1 MHCHPTPELI
11 KRFAAGELP
20 LAPSLVVESHIES
33 CAACSASASRSEAA
47 HGRALSD
54 LPDAPLRTDA
64 LDRALAALAAP
75 LPGKPSFGDTPLP
88 AAIIRQGLHPRRFI
102 GADYWVAPVR
112 RARRDTWRAYVL
124 RAPAGTAIPAHR
136 HLGQEY
142 FQVLMGSVVDGG
154 AHHTGDFVGGDKG
167 ADHALRV
174 TDDGPCA
181 CLIAVEHGAQWRGAM
196 RLLSPILGV

>member
-1 MHCHPTPELI
+1 MQSHPSPDLI
-11 KRFAAGELP
+11 ERFAAGQLP

-33 CAACSASASRSEAA
+33 CPDCTAQASRLEAA
-47 HGRALSD
+47 HGRALAD
-54 LPDAPLRTDA
+54 LPDAALRADA
-64 LDRALAALAAP
+64 LDRALAALDAP
-75 LPGKPSFGDTPLP
+75 TSKTIAGDTPLP
-88 AAIIRQGLHPRRFI
+88 AAVIRQGLHPRRFI
-102 GADYWVAPVR
+102 GPDYWVAPVR

-142 FQVLMGSVVDGG
+142 FQVLTGSVVDGG
-154 AHHTGDFVGGDKG
+154 LHRTGDFVGGGKG

-181 CLIAVEHGAQWRGAM
+181 CLIAVEHGARWRGAM
-196 RLLSPILGV
+196 RLLSPLLGV